1 MIVSS
6 PTLVVFGLLSES
18 RAAVVAMAVASWR
31 ASPTSSL
38 VADQI
43 LPLEVSLEVSL
54 NILPR
59 DGGNK
64 GEEEGVLICWCNG
77 EMGKKCIGEI
87 WCRGGVKRFERLK
100 GARYQILCQK
110 TKKD

>member
-6 PTLVVFGLLSES
+6 PTLVVFGSLSES
-18 RAAVVAMAVASWR
+18 RAAVTAMAVAWR
-31 ASPTSSL
+31 ASPSSL

-59 DGGNK
+59 EWREQRGRVMKFSFVASREKGRGG
-64 GEEEGVLICWCNG
+64 
-77 EMGKKCIGEI
+77 IGEI
-87 WCRGGVKRFERLK
+87 
-100 GARYQILCQK
+100 
-110 TKKD
+110 

>member
-6 PTLVVFGLLSES
+6 PTLVVFGSLSES

-64 GEEEGVLICWCNG
+64 GEEEGVLMFWCNG

-100 GARYQILCQK
+100 GARC
-110 TKKD
+110 

>member
-6 PTLVVFGLLSES
+6 PTLVVFGSLSES
-18 RAAVVAMAVASWR
+18 RAAVTAIAVAWR
-31 ASPTSSL
+31 ASPSSL

-59 DGGNK
+59 DGENK
-64 GEEEGVLICWCNG
+64 GEEEGVLMFWCNE
-77 EMGKKCIGEI
+77 EMVKKRKEKS
-87 WCRGGVKRFERLK
+87 GV
-100 GARYQILCQK
+100 GAG
-110 TKKD
+110 